1 MIKIE
6 DLKEVKKIKKTKYY
20 SSIILLMPNDDK
32 NIVISDSNGIIHI
45 YDSKNSYDEKLK
57 IIFTKEN
64 LNGKNNTINFISLT
78 LNLLYIRLSLG
89 IFIFNK

>member
-20 SSIILLMPNDDK
+20 SSIILLMSNDDK
-32 NIVISDSNGIIHI
+32 NIVVSDSNGIIHI
-45 YDSKNSYDEKLK
+45 YDSKNNYDEKLK

-78 LNLLYIRLSLG
+78 LNYILW
-89 IFIFNK
+89 IY